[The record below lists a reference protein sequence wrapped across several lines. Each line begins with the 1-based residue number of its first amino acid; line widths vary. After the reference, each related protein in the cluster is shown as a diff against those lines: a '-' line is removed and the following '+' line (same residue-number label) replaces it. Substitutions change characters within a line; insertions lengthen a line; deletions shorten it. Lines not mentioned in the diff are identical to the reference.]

1 MHKGIFPLRLP
12 TPAHESPSGDE
23 TAHDPRCWPCPAKLL
38 QQLPPAAQPSCPL
51 ALAGLVMPEQE
62 KVMAR
67 LLTEVDAC
75 TPCKRATV
83 GQH

>member
-1 MHKGIFPLRLP
+1 
-12 TPAHESPSGDE
+12 
-23 TAHDPRCWPCPAKLL
+23 
-38 QQLPPAAQPSCPL
+38 
-51 ALAGLVMPEQE
+51 MPEQE